1 MGRKLGSKDTKPRVR
16 RTKAQMAEVRG
27 VTPVE
32 VEWKPGDPRDFVESS
47 PEDVTMEIPVGSDN
61 DVVNE
66 TPEVG
71 QA

>member
-1 MGRKLGSKDTKPRVR
+1 MEAAKV
-16 RTKAQMAEVRG
+16 
-27 VTPVE
+27 VTP
-32 VEWKPGDPRDFVESS
+32 VESS
-47 PEDVTMEIPVGSDN
+47 PEDMTMEVSVGSDN

>member
-1 MGRKLGSKDTKPRVR
+1 MGRLKGSKDTKPRVR
-16 RTKAQMAEVRG
+16 RTKAQMAEGRV

-32 VEWKPGDPRDFVESS
+32 VESS
-47 PEDVTMEIPVGSDN
+47 PEDVTTEVPVGSDN
-61 DVVNE
+61 DVVND

>member
-1 MGRKLGSKDTKPRVR
+1 MGRKKGSKDTKPRVR
-16 RTKAQMAEVRG
+16 RTKAQMEAAKV

-47 PEDVTMEIPVGSDN
+47 PEDVTMEVPVGSDN

-66 TPEVG
+66 TSEVG
-71 QA
+71 